1 MAQCLARTSRRTL
14 AGVWEPLCLAA
25 LNTAPERASARM
37 FAHVLRA
44 AFTGTHRNS
53 DFLVPAIDLSAC
65 FPDAAAQFIVQRG
78 GVVRSGVAV
87 RVIGR
92 TGDAVALRMG
102 ADVANY
108 AATIV
113 AVAPQ
118 QLATTV
124 GAAAASD
131 DAWRVPLAL
140 TGAFAYESITTI
152 YFGFAGRIAFGV
164 PMLRL
169 DDAPGHW
176 AFDRSAALGSGA
188 AGGTQSLI
196 AVVIS
201 GGGPHDALDHE
212 TLASRVESQLR
223 RLAPDLPATTFA
235 HVIAERR
242 ATYACTP
249 GLARPAGGRVGRGV
263 YLAGDYTDPV
273 FPATLEAATRSGVAA
288 AQALIADG
296 AAGAAARGST
306 RAP

>member
-1 MAQCLARTSRRTL
+1 MTPSR
-14 AGVWEPLCLAA
+14 C
-25 LNTAPERASARM
+25 AS
-37 FAHVLRA
+37 
-44 AFTGTHRNS
+44 
-53 DFLVPAIDLSAC
+53 
-65 FPDAAAQFIVQRG
+65 
-78 GVVRSGVAV
+78 
-87 RVIGR
+87 
-92 TGDAVALRMG
+92 G
-102 ADVANY
+102 ADVANF
-108 AATIV
+108 AAAIV
-113 AVAPQ
+113 AVGPH

-131 DAWRVPLAL
+131 EAWRVPLAL
-140 TGAFAYESITTI
+140 IGAFAYESITTI

-201 GGGPHDALDHE
+201 AGGPHDALDHG
-212 TLASRVESQLR
+212 TLAAKVESQLR

-288 AQALIADG
+288 AHALIADG